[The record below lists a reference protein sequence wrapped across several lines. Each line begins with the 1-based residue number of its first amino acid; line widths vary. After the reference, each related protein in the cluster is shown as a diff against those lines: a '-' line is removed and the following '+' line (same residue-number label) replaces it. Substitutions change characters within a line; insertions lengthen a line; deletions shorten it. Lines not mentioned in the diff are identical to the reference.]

1 MYSDTLCNCYTQW
14 QLVQR
19 SPFGL
24 YRGRHRCDN
33 IWHQKALPSCATW
46 ILWWLH
52 ACPIE
57 TRLAMPSLTCLMEAL
72 LWHCWNW
79 TSHSTKN
86 WCPWLLGRRRGDCPH
101 CRMSWGEK
109 PLLSYFQSYKI
120 KGWLS
125 SLGQRKGFSSLH
137 HQDPK
142 LIWRCSLLGP
152 LHKWFEGGSWWAIE
166 TRTRRWH

>member
-1 MYSDTLCNCYTQW
+1 MNHLCVPCAPDVLRHIMQLLYTVTASSKESFWTLQRVTQMWQYLTSEGTSIMCNIYSRMVTCMSNWNC
-14 QLVQR
+14 
-19 SPFGL
+19 S
-24 YRGRHRCDN
+24 
-33 IWHQKALPSCATW
+33 
-46 ILWWLH
+46 
-52 ACPIE
+52 
-57 TRLAMPSLTCLMEAL
+57 LAMPSLTCLMEAL

-142 LIWRCSLLGP
+142 LIWRC
-152 LHKWFEGGSWWAIE
+152 
-166 TRTRRWH
+166 